1 MHQKLRNLDK
11 FLAISSEIV
20 REDLIQFATL
30 QINAIAAAAAAGEL
44 RSGDEAEDEAELEED
59 EEDVVI
65 HTPIIDEE
73 TARRFY
79 IVLPKDEN
87 AANDHDAETLSSSSG
102 HCSRLQHTSEDTNTT
117 SESPPT
123 SQEKKA
129 TG

>member
-1 MHQKLRNLDK
+1 MLHLVDCYYN
-11 FLAISSEIV
+11 
-20 REDLIQFATL
+20 IQMVNFTF
-30 QINAIAAAAAAGEL
+30 QIKAIAAAQAAAAGEL

-102 HCSRLQHTSEDTNTT
+102 HCSRLQHTIEDTNTT
-117 SESPPT
+117 SETAPT
-123 SQEKKA
+123 SQEKKS
-129 TG
+129 TC